1 MCFRHFFTC
10 IKCTLNYR
18 TSLQVF
24 HFSTYECSTFTWF
37 NVLAVRFDDDTILY
51 SQSDSTCY
59 INARF
64 YRNDHIFCKYRIGFS
79 IGYWFFVN
87 LKTYAMPSTMIKFL
101 GISMFFNIITT
112 NCIKFFTSNT
122 SPNCSYATFLCF

>member
-1 MCFRHFFTC
+1 MCQHL
-10 IKCTLNYR
+10 I
-18 TSLQVF
+18 
-24 HFSTYECSTFTWF
+24 
-37 NVLAVRFDDDTILY
+37 AVRFDDDTILY

-87 LKTYAMPSTMIKFL
+87 LKTYAMSSTMIKFL

-122 SPNCSYATFLCF
+122 SPNCSYATFCASKTIPYSFFCNSEAGPITIVLVISE